1 MKNSKSIQGI
11 TLIALVITIII
22 LIILAGITI
31 NLLIGEEGII
41 NKAKYASFA
50 TEMQKI
56 KENVVLKNNKNAINI
71 ANGTYTTLFDNLLDS
86 NINLPDT
93 FKQEILYV
101 RDGSKIDKIPSDY
114 STTEFDTILNN
125 NNQLNN
131 ENAIYI
137 IDKETADGK
146 ENTYIYDMKT
156 NVVFKIQPT
165 IIGKNV
171 YHSYETAMFLKQT
184 NNDEIILPP
193 PEQPEPVDGEYYY
206 YPNMQGFSIQD
217 TKVIYYSPDFSTQ
230 LEVTVKDYINGGQQ
244 AKIEKNG
251 SLYTFHSYNKDTSK
265 NRVWANVKTTGNE
278 LECWWVCIPRYA
290 YKINGPVIDIIFINL
305 ENVPMNPKYIE
316 QIPNE
321 HTVENTKGLG
331 IAEFQGFYGATT
343 GLSARYPVMYRAYN
357 NNMFSLSGKGRTENM
372 PYRIA
377 MWN

>member
-86 NINLPDT
+86 NINLPYT

-114 STTEFDTILNN
+114 STTEFDTILN

-171 YHSYETAMFLKQT
+171 YHSYETVMFLKQT

-278 LECWWVCIPRYA
+278 LECWWVWIPRYA

-321 HTVENTKGLG
+321 HTVENTKGL
-331 IAEFQGFYGATT
+331 E
-343 GLSARYPVMYRAYN
+343 
-357 NNMFSLSGKGRTENM
+357 
-372 PYRIA
+372 
-377 MWN
+377 

>member
-114 STTEFDTILNN
+114 STTEFDTILN

-278 LECWWVCIPRYA
+278 LECWWVWIPRYA